1 MLSET
6 EQLEIETEA
15 AAYPLR
21 RSACIDAL
29 IIVQRHRGWI
39 SDESLR
45 DIATLLDMT
54 PHEVDAV
61 ATFYNLIYRRPVGR
75 TVIHVCDSISCWVMG
90 CDHLCAHL
98 RKVLKIGWGET
109 TGDGQF
115 TVLPIPCLGACDR
128 APAAM
133 VNGELHT
140 DLTATRIDALLDAS
154 RATKAAPHSSQP
166 V

>member
-6 EQLEIETEA
+6 EQREIENEA
-15 AAYPLR
+15 VAYPLR

-39 SDESLR
+39 SDESIR
-45 DIATLLDMT
+45 DVAAVLGMT
-54 PHEVDAV
+54 SHEVDAV

-90 CDHLCAHL
+90 CDKVCAHL
-98 RKVLKIGWGET
+98 RSKLGVGWGET
-109 TGDGQF
+109 TADGQF
-115 TVLPIPCLGACDR
+115 TVLPIPCLGACDH

-133 VNGELHT
+133 VSGELHT
-140 DLTATRIDALLDAS
+140 DLTPARIDSLLQDA
-154 RATKAAPHSSQP
+154 RAAQPSPHATLP
-166 V
+166 H

>member
-6 EQLEIETEA
+6 EQREIEAEA

-21 RSACIDAL
+21 RSACIDTL
-29 IIVQRHRGWI
+29 IIVQQHRGWI
-39 SDESLR
+39 SDESVR
-45 DIATLLDMT
+45 DIAALLGMT

-90 CDHLCAHL
+90 CDRVCEHLHRTL
-98 RKVLKIGWGET
+98 GIRFGET
-109 TGDGQF
+109 TADGEF
-115 TVLPIPCLGACDR
+115 TVLPIPCLGACDH

-133 VNGELHT
+133 INRELHT
-140 DLTATRIDALLDAS
+140 DLDPARIDALVGRIHAEGTADE
-154 RATKAAPHSSQP
+154 R
-166 V
+166 